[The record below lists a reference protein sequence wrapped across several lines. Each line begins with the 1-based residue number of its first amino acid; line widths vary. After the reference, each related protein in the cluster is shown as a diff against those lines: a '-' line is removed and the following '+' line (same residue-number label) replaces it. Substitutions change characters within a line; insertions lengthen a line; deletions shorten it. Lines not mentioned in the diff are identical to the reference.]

1 MSARFAEAAAKLA
14 GAAGV
19 MFGWPPDQFWNATP
33 AELAALAAALSGDG
47 DATPPDAATIARLQ
61 EAFPDG

>member
-1 MSARFAEAAAKLA
+1 MFAEGAVRLA

-19 MFGWPPDQFWNATP
+19 MFGWAPGVFWNATP
-33 AELAALAAALSGDG
+33 AELAALVRAACGES
-47 DATPPDAATIARLQ
+47 AAPLGSDDVARLK